1 MNIIKYAA
9 IALAICGN
17 LECIDAMWGSQQQTI
32 DYFSHQDP
40 RADYSPVKEQNFYRN
55 QTRRKNQQYW
65 EAYKENMTPF
75 ELNIIDGNPQPTSP
89 GHRYGSI
96 MLARKYANDESVEE
110 VHLNQ
115 ELNTITGGL
124 VDSRWRP
131 DITVKKK
138 DGSFFFTEI
147 RSKSEKEEDQVKKL
161 DQICDMSPY
170 FDRSESR
177 VYNYSDFP
185 PTPDI
190 KLIKKAQYSKE
201 LSLQY

>member
-17 LECIDAMWGSQQQTI
+17 LECINAMWGLQQRTM
-32 DYFSHQDP
+32 DYFSHQAP
-40 RADYSPVKEQNFYRN
+40 LSDYSPVKEKNFYRN
-55 QTRRKNQQYW
+55 QTKRKNQHYW
-65 EAYKENMTPF
+65 NTYKENMTEY
-75 ELNIIDGNPQPTSP
+75 ELNVIEGNPQPTSP
-89 GHRYGSI
+89 GHRHGSI
-96 MLARKYANDESVEE
+96 MLARQYANDDNVEE

-124 VDSRWRP
+124 VNSHWRP
-131 DITVKKK
+131 DVAVKKK

-147 RSKSEKEEDQVKKL
+147 RSRTEKEEDQIKKL
-161 DQICDMSPY
+161 DQICDMSQY
-170 FDRSESR
+170 FNRNESK
-177 VYNYSDFP
+177 VYNHSDFP